1 MIRKSKRE
9 LKKGLLNVI
18 HDNTFHVL
26 DGKGNTSFVCYFFLC
41 TVVDIGVGDV
51 VIVFD
56 TTGHGLGF
64 VFVVVVEVDCSV
76 FIFEGGGLGL
86 FTNFGTATTGLCR

>member
-9 LKKGLLNVI
+9 LKKGLLHVT
-18 HDNTFHVL
+18 HDYTFHVL

-41 TVVDIGVGDV
+41 TVVEIGLGDV

-64 VFVVVVEVDCSV
+64 VFVVFVEVDCSV
-76 FIFEGGGLGL
+76 FIFEGGGLDL
-86 FTNFGTATTGLCR
+86 FTNFGIATTGLCR